1 MVGRQGEIQ
10 QHKDA
15 EARIKRV
22 AKYLTSFRI
31 GLQAFSGPAPKK
43 QHRAARHAALL
54 AWKRQRAL
62 HEPERPHRPQWQL
75 GYIRRAVCRRT
86 ATSVAAG
93 NAFRRQECSG
103 PRLGLVVPGVSL
115 AAQEASRP
123 DQPLQPEHAR
133 GHLLCTVAAYTFCL
147 KCGAYTSKLVRG
159 LAARCPGRHAARAGG
174 AMLPGRHPVSREELH
189 AAVRPLS
196 TLAEAELGNLRA
208 AARVPRRARCR
219 GGALAA

>member
-1 MVGRQGEIQ
+1 
-10 QHKDA
+10 
-15 EARIKRV
+15 
-22 AKYLTSFRI
+22 
-31 GLQAFSGPAPKK
+31 
-43 QHRAARHAALL
+43 
-54 AWKRQRAL
+54 
-62 HEPERPHRPQWQL
+62 
-75 GYIRRAVCRRT
+75 
-86 ATSVAAG
+86 
-93 NAFRRQECSG
+93 
-103 PRLGLVVPGVSL
+103 LVVPGVSL

-159 LAARCPGRHAARAGG
+159 LAARCPGRPRNAPAEQCCKRLLA
-174 AMLPGRHPVSREELH
+174 GRHPVSREELH

-208 AARVPRRARCR
+208 AARVPRRARRR